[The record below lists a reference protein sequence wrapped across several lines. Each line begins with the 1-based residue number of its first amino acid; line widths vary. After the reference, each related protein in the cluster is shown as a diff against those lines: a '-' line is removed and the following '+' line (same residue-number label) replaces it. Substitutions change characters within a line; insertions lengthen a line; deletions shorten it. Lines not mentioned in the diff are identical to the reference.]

1 MKSLRWRRLLP
12 LLVFVA
18 FGLAVFLVWRDVRGY
33 GLSGMLE
40 AVAAIPRHRLAW
52 AAMAAVASYG
62 TLTLFDWLGLRYAG
76 HPLPYR
82 RAALTAF
89 VALSLGHSLGLA
101 PLASGAL
108 RARYYS
114 HWGLD
119 AEAIGKVILFS
130 AVTVTLGEIAL
141 AAVILLAAPHP
152 VAAWLHLAD
161 SIVRLVGLAC
171 GLAVL
176 AYLALAR
183 WLRRPLRIR
192 RWRFALPT
200 LPIAAAQVAVG
211 AANFALLTA
220 TLHFL
225 IQSAAP
231 LSFWTTAGIYLL
243 ASVAALISHIPGG
256 LGVTEFVV
264 LSFLPGAGTWA
275 ALIVF
280 RLVYYIVPL
289 ALGGL
294 VLGLGEWQARSSE
307 GRARRPGTTASKNAL
322 T

>member
-1 MKSLRWRRLLP
+1 MKFVRWRRFLP
-12 LLVFVA
+12 LLGFIA
-18 FGLAVFLVWRDVRGY
+18 FALAVFLVWRDVRGY
-33 GLSGMLE
+33 GLSGMLQ
-40 AVAAIPRHRLAW
+40 ALTAIPRQRLAW
-52 AAMAAVASYG
+52 AALAAIGSYG

-76 HPLPYR
+76 HPLRYP
-82 RAALTAF
+82 RAAVAAF
-89 VALSLGHSLGLA
+89 VALSIGHSLGLA

-114 HWGLD
+114 QWGLD

-152 VAAWLHLAD
+152 VAAWLHVGD
-161 SIVRLVGLAC
+161 EVVRVVGAAC
-171 GLAVL
+171 GLAII
-176 AYLALAR
+176 AYFAMAR
-183 WLRRPLRIR
+183 WLRRPLRVG
-192 RWRFALPT
+192 RWHFAFPS
-200 LPIAAAQVAVG
+200 LPIAAAQVAAG
-211 AANFALLTA
+211 ALNFTLLTA

-225 IQSAAP
+225 IQSPAP
-231 LSFWTTAGIYLL
+231 LAFWTTAGIYLL
-243 ASVAALISHIPGG
+243 ASVAALVSHVPGG

-289 ALGGL
+289 LLGGL
-294 VLGLGEWQARSSE
+294 VLGLGEWLVRSGE
-307 GRARRPGTTASKNAL
+307 GDAGRPRAAGSKKAL